1 MASKRSFFMFISPN
15 EELNQDELILSIEK
29 PKKQP
34 WWEKKGFIIAAV
46 FSAIWL
52 AFIWDYLFSSG
63 WWGTRHELSPAE
75 FIGGF
80 CGLFLPVVL
89 SFLLSSYFDRAAQLG
104 FEAQTLRSYLNE
116 LVYPTDSGSV
126 YTQALTAALREQ
138 VQEFKQVFTEVS
150 SQTQGFKNQLQQ
162 WSEEMNRTVRQ
173 LDVKTATNIR
183 EISESVAN
191 LTKAALTANEKAA
204 QTAADF
210 NEQALS
216 LQRVVQQSVESFTP
230 LLQTFQSRIEDMQKV
245 EQSFEK
251 TNEETTQALAQTRL
265 ISDQMRSQVQAIE
278 TVIYSYESSAKE
290 QGEILTANLAQAES
304 VLKIQNEAMQ
314 KTQTVLDMHNEALL
328 QAETAVRSH
337 QGIVEK
343 VITETEQQIQ
353 QLEEQFNTN
362 VRTVSE
368 TAEETLTR
376 LSKMNDSLQAASEKI
391 SSLPESVTAVQ
402 DKISEVQKT
411 ASLETAAIS
420 SDCIVLPLEARKHT
434 VDLLK
439 DATAIL
445 DKLQTYS
452 VDMAH
457 IFTPKAEDT
466 LWKKYYEGDRA
477 VFMRHITRMLSET
490 QHKQIVD
497 LYQANPD
504 FNQAVSRY
512 MAEFEDIT
520 KMASQGDEN
529 KLLMSILIGSDIG
542 RLYMVLA
549 DVLKRNA
556 A

>member
-1 MASKRSFFMFISPN
+1 MFISPN
-15 EELNQDELILSIEK
+15 EEQNQDELILSIEK

-138 VQEFKQVFTEVS
+138 VQEFKQVFTEVN
-150 SQTQGFKNQLQQ
+150 SQTQNFKNQLQQ

-173 LDVKTATNIR
+173 LDVKTAANIR
-183 EISESVAN
+183 DISESVTH
-191 LTKAALTANEKAA
+191 LTNTALTANEQAA

-216 LQRVVQQSVESFTP
+216 LQRVVQQSIGSFMP
-230 LLQTFQSRIEDMQKV
+230 LLQTFQSRIEEMQKV
-245 EQSFEK
+245 GQSFEK
-251 TNEETTQALAQTRL
+251 TNEETAQALEQTRL

-304 VLKIQNEAMQ
+304 VLKIQNETMQ
-314 KTQTVLDMHNEALL
+314 KTQTVLDMHNASLL

-337 QGIVEK
+337 QGMVQK

-353 QLEEQFNTN
+353 QLENQFNAN
-362 VRTVSE
+362 VKTVSE
-368 TAEETLTR
+368 TAEETLTQ
-376 LSKMNDSLQAASEKI
+376 LAKMNDFLQIASEKI
-391 SSLPESVTAVQ
+391 NSLPETITAVQ
-402 DKISEVQKT
+402 DKISEVQKIT
-411 ASLETAAIS
+411 SLETEAIS
-420 SDCIVLPLEARKHT
+420 ADCIVLPLEAKKHT

-490 QHKQIVD
+490 QHKQIVE
-497 LYQANPD
+497 LYQTNQD

-512 MAEFEDIT
+512 MSEFEEIT